1 MIPSHP
7 RGWGDRLTLQASFPP
22 VLNPAQIMFSVM
34 VPLKEAL
41 LLHLCAE
48 TMGSV
53 TVRRVEGSPPV
64 LGLV

>member
-1 MIPSHP
+1 M
-7 RGWGDRLTLQASFPP
+7 QASFPP